1 MQLGK
6 MYRFTERTKQAFTK
20 QATKRGWPLTFTVEV
35 RLTKGQI
42 REQYPLDACI
52 VVLETHET
60 TTSGKPL
67 SGKTSQ
73 RLKVLLPSGT
83 IGTMYVDTTEW
94 EQVTE

>member
-1 MQLGK
+1 MQIGK
-6 MYRFTERTKQAFTK
+6 MYRFTERTKQAFIK
-20 QATKRGWPLTFTVEV
+20 QATKNGWPLTFTAEII
-35 RLTKGQI
+35 LTKGQV

-60 TTSGKPL
+60 TTSGKSL
-67 SGKTSQ
+67 SGKTSR

-83 IGTMYVDTTEW
+83 VGMMYVDTTEW